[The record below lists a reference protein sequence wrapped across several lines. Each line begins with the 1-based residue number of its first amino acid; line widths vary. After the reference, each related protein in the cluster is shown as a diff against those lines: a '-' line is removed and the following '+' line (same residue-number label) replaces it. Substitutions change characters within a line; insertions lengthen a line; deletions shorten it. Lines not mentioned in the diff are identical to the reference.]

1 MQLCVHTSVEIFLR
15 RSKADV
21 PFQLPQWHMR
31 QHIQAGKESQSSLI
45 NYTKAGRPFI
55 NLVTM

>member
-1 MQLCVHTSVEIFLR
+1 
-15 RSKADV
+15 
-21 PFQLPQWHMR
+21 MR

>member
-1 MQLCVHTSVEIFLR
+1 MGR
-15 RSKADV
+15 RA
-21 PFQLPQWHMR
+21 QWHMR

-55 NLVTM
+55 NLVTMCVQLLARRPTWDTDLV

>member
-1 MQLCVHTSVEIFLR
+1 
-15 RSKADV
+15 
-21 PFQLPQWHMR
+21 MR

-55 NLVTM
+55 NLVTMCAFPAPPVDTLTRS